1 MHILPKL
8 TCDHT
13 KLTPYLL
20 MNVKLAAQVLS
31 STIFRM
37 LSQYG
42 LPEASG
48 IARFCILM
56 DAFFD
61 IMNIRDIHSH
71 EFQPKPSLMPFT
83 FIDDPR
89 FSWLRNV
96 FFHYFEDWLASIER
110 RDGSFSKKEK
120 NKMFISQQT
129 YEGLKILV
137 NSIIDTV
144 QFLLQHQ
151 VKYVL
156 TE

>member
-1 MHILPKL
+1 
-8 TCDHT
+8 
-13 KLTPYLL
+13 

-31 STIFRM
+31 STVSRIQ
-37 LSQYG
+37 SQYG
-42 LPEASG
+42 LPEGSG
-48 IARFCILM
+48 TARFCMLR
-56 DAFFD
+56 DGFFD
-61 IMNIRDIHSH
+61 IMNIRDIYSH
-71 EFQPKPSLMPFT
+71 ELQPKPSLMQFT

-96 FFHYFEDWLASIER
+96 FLHYFEDWLASIER
-110 RDGSFSKKEK
+110 RNGNVSEKEK
-120 NKMFISQQT
+120 NKMFISQQI

-151 VKYVL
+151 VKYIL